1 MQLSP
6 TAQRVHRHLTEP
18 DAGYPDPWPNAAGL
32 TAADLGHLLP
42 LAYRVTGSGPAFSMR
57 VTVTDQVRERQPVFD
72 SESCLA
78 LYEALV
84 DGLTRRKWADLCL
97 AAAALLRCPGG
108 APSAELAGPARTL
121 IEFMARERRI
131 EEPYAFLAVAGLAGM
146 DQVVEI
152 MEEQKAQPLA
162 AAELDLVMGLDPAG
176 RALFAEI
183 GPRTFGSP
191 PELPDVW
198 ERLAAMPAYVDFTR
212 STLEAADARL
222 AAIHAGE
229 IPYRADKAFGSI
241 ETAVIGRAA
250 RLALFLDEP
259 WLPELLGRLLSR
271 VAVAPT
277 TAKTL
282 PSQALLYEVAR
293 AAERFPTPEAITAL
307 RTARALTRHAGVVK
321 QLDRMIRK
329 AEPGLADRVEV
340 AFRMPDLG
348 FGPGGRL
355 EVPMGEHR
363 AVVAPGEDGAFA
375 LSWWHGDRRLKAVPA
390 AVRKERPDEVKRLR
404 ELVKQVQRQ
413 VTTLV
418 KALEAG
424 FAGEA
429 AQPYETW
436 REQIADHPIAS
447 TVGGRLIWEAEVAPG
462 EWQAALGGLKG
473 RRVRLWHPARATPA
487 EVTGW
492 REAVTEGRVRQPFK
506 QAFREV
512 YLRTP
517 AEERTAAYSNRFA
530 GHVVDYRRL
539 YAIFKARGWRADMLG
554 PWDGG
559 DAGQATRVLAE
570 GQWRAS
576 FFHDYLYDDPGEHAS
591 TDQVRF
597 HRRVDGEW
605 REAPLAEVPALVFS
619 EAMRDVDLFVA
630 VTSIAAD
637 PEWADRGYDRH
648 LDYWRA
654 ASFGELPPSAEVR
667 RDALARL
674 LPRLSIADR
683 CTLTDRYL
691 VVRGDLRTYKIHLGS
706 ANILMEPGD
715 VYLCIVSA
723 PDRNAGLF
731 LPFEDDGRLALI
743 LSKALLLADDS
754 RITDET
760 IVRQIK
766 G

>member
-6 TAQRVHRHLTEP
+6 TAQRIHHHLTEP
-18 DAGYPDPWPNAAGL
+18 GAGYPAPWPDAAL
-32 TAADLGHLLP
+32 LSAADLGALLP
-42 LAYRVTGSGPAFSMR
+42 LAYRVTGGGPAFSMR
-57 VTVTDQVRERQPVFD
+57 VAVENQAKERQPAFSPEACV
-72 SESCLA
+72 A
-78 LYEALV
+78 LFEALV
-84 DGLTRRKWADLCL
+84 DGLERRKWADLCL

-108 APSAELAGPARTL
+108 APSAALAAPARTL
-121 IEFMARERRI
+121 VEFMAREKRV
-131 EEPYAFLAVAGLAGM
+131 EHSYAFLAVAALAGM
-146 DQVVEI
+146 DELAEVVE
-152 MEEQKAQPLA
+152 ERREPLA
-162 AAELDLVMGLDPAG
+162 AAEFDLLMGLDPAG
-176 RALFAEI
+176 RALLAEI
-183 GPRTFGSP
+183 GPRSYGSP
-191 PELPDVW
+191 PELPDAW
-198 ERLAAMPAYVDFTR
+198 ERLAAMPAYVDLAR
-212 STLEAADARL
+212 STLEAAADRL

-229 IPYRADKAFGSI
+229 LPYRADKAFGAA
-241 ETAVIGRAA
+241 ETAAVGRAA
-250 RLALFLDEP
+250 RLALFRDEP
-259 WLPELLGRLLSR
+259 WLPELLDRLLRR

-277 TAKTL
+277 AAKTL
-282 PSQALLYEVAR
+282 PSQALLYEIAR

-355 EVPMGEHR
+355 ESTLGEHR
-363 AVVAPGEDGAFA
+363 AVVAAGGDGEFA
-375 LSWWHGDRRLKAVPA
+375 LTWWHGDRPLKSVPA
-390 AVRKERPDEVKRLR
+390 AVRKERPEEVKRLR

-413 VTTLV
+413 VKTLV
-418 KALEAG
+418 RALEAG

-429 AQPYETW
+429 AQPYDTW
-436 REQIADHPIAS
+436 REQVAEHRIAS
-447 TVGGRLIWEAEVAPG
+447 AVARRLIWEAEVAPG
-462 EWQAALGGLKG
+462 EWRAALGGAEG
-473 RRVRLWHPARATPA
+473 GRVRLWHPARATPD
-487 EVTGW
+487 EVARW
-492 REAVTEGRVRQPFK
+492 REAVADGRIRQPFK

-512 YLRTP
+512 YPLTP
-517 AEERTAAYSNRFA
+517 AEERTAGYSNRFA
-530 GHVVDYRRL
+530 GHIVDYRRL
-539 YAIFKARGWRADMLG
+539 YAMFKARGWRADMLG

-559 DAGQATRVLAE
+559 GAGEATRVLAE
-570 GQWRAS
+570 GRWRAS
-576 FFHDYLYDDPGEHAS
+576 FFHDYLYGDPGEHAS

-597 HRRVDGEW
+597 HRRADGEW
-605 REAPLAEVPALVFS
+605 RETPLAEVPALVFS

-637 PEWADRGYDRH
+637 PEWADRGHDRH

-654 ASFGELPPSAEVR
+654 ASFGELSPSAEVR

-674 LPRLSIADR
+674 LPRLAVAGR

-723 PDRNAGLF
+723 AGREAGLF

-743 LSKALLLADDS
+743 VSKALLLAADS
-754 RITDET
+754 RITDES